1 MNCLIGI
8 DIGTSA
14 TKTILMEESGT
25 VLAQAT
31 KAYPMYQP
39 DNGWAEQD
47 PKDWKNAVVDTI
59 KQVVRQS
66 NVAKED
72 VKGIGLSGQMHGLVM
87 LDEDNR
93 PIRRSI
99 IWCDQR
105 SYEQVD
111 EMQEILPYEKWM
123 EITGNPPIAAWTAAK
138 ILWVKKYEPE
148 NYKKCRHI
156 LLPKDYV
163 RYALTGV
170 FATDVSDA
178 SGMQL
183 LDVKKRCWSDEVLDA
198 LEIDKSLL
206 GKVYESQ
213 EITGYLRPE
222 IAQECGL
229 TTSVAVVGGSAD
241 NAGAAIG
248 SGVVVG
254 GDAFTTIGTS
264 AIVYT
269 ALDTYTPIP
278 EGSLHLCCSSVPG
291 AWFTMGGPQAAGL
304 SVEWFKENYC
314 HSLKQKAEEA
324 GKSIYQLINEEVG
337 GIALG
342 SERLF
347 YLPFL
352 MGERTPHMNPKIRGA
367 FIGLNTLHTP
377 SHMLRAIME
386 GITYS
391 LADCNDILGKQG
403 VHVQKM
409 RVCGGGSKNPV
420 WRQIMAD
427 LYECDVV
434 QLCQEE
440 GPAYGVAI
448 LAGAGVGIYSD
459 VREASRRL
467 VQTGKETHPIKEE
480 TDIYRKYH
488 RVFDN
493 LYKHLY
499 NDFNEIYDL

>member
-229 TTSVAVVGGSAD
+229 
-241 NAGAAIG
+241 
-248 SGVVVG
+248 
-254 GDAFTTIGTS
+254 
-264 AIVYT
+264 
-269 ALDTYTPIP
+269 
-278 EGSLHLCCSSVPG
+278 
-291 AWFTMGGPQAAGL
+291 
-304 SVEWFKENYC
+304 
-314 HSLKQKAEEA
+314 
-324 GKSIYQLINEEVG
+324 
-337 GIALG
+337 
-342 SERLF
+342 R
-347 YLPFL
+347 
-352 MGERTPHMNPKIRGA
+352 
-367 FIGLNTLHTP
+367 NTLSSP
-377 SHMLRAIME
+377 
-386 GITYS
+386 
-391 LADCNDILGKQG
+391 LAK
-403 VHVQKM
+403 K
-409 RVCGGGSKNPV
+409 
-420 WRQIMAD
+420 
-427 LYECDVV
+427 
-434 QLCQEE
+434 
-440 GPAYGVAI
+440 
-448 LAGAGVGIYSD
+448 
-459 VREASRRL
+459 
-467 VQTGKETHPIKEE
+467 
-480 TDIYRKYH
+480 
-488 RVFDN
+488 
-493 LYKHLY
+493 
-499 NDFNEIYDL
+499 